1 MASAQFGMKLAQIP
15 KIYTM
20 ANAAQANKEQAVNS
34 EQKKDQSK
42 GNKMK
47 RKTNTKKKK
56 NGEGGGVEEERR
68 KQKAAEHKLKSHTN
82 QIAWVCGEFI

>member
-56 NGEGGGVEEERR
+56 KEGGEGEEERR